1 MQRSSA
7 HGATLV
13 VICLMISMIESCA
26 TTSSDDL
33 SKKYGT
39 PTPLR
44 SAFTATRARGGS
56 INFDYL
62 FLVPHDTSNEMFNTL
77 FHVSDTY
84 CVIIDPQRGVL
95 DTIDVRPSLGITSID
110 EASDSLIVAG
120 KGFWTNNSATEYSE
134 LIFDLVLQSKGKLYH
149 DARLV
154 RLEAST
160 EDQKASPLLYVQ
172 PFIDET
178 TDSSVTFALLARRNR
193 GASIDFFPT
202 SEYLRVEKIGRA
214 HV

>member
-1 MQRSSA
+1 M
-7 HGATLV
+7 
-13 VICLMISMIESCA
+13 
-26 TTSSDDL
+26 
-33 SKKYGT
+33 
-39 PTPLR
+39 
-44 SAFTATRARGGS
+44 
-56 INFDYL
+56 
-62 FLVPHDTSNEMFNTL
+62 
-77 FHVSDTY
+77 
-84 CVIIDPQRGVL
+84 IIDPQRGVL

-120 KGFWTNNSATEYSE
+120 KGFWTNNSATEYNE

-202 SEYLRVEKIGRA
+202 SEYLRVEILDANANVVFASQHNSQFLQEIQPVEPLKREQYHRYTYVWNGKDNEGRA
-214 HV
+214 VAIGSYTVRLTLMTKPDPYVMSVPLEWKGSSGGH

>member
-1 MQRSSA
+1 M
-7 HGATLV
+7 LF
-13 VICLMISMIESCA
+13 
-26 TTSSDDL
+26 
-33 SKKYGT
+33 
-39 PTPLR
+39 R
-44 SAFTATRARGGS
+44 SARCGS